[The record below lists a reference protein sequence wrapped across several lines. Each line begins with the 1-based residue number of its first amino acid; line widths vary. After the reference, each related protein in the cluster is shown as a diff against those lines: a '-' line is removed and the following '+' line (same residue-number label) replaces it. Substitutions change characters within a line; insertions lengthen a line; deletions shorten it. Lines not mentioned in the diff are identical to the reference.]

1 MFESAA
7 GRAILIDARS
17 GVVFHEKN
25 ADDPMPP
32 ASMSKLMTM
41 IMVWERKKE
50 KKKIIRMKLEE
61 DRAMVSVYNFNVLL

>member
-1 MFESAA
+1 MVPKS
-7 GRAILIDARS
+7 I
-17 GVVFHEKN
+17 V
-25 ADDPMPP
+25 
-32 ASMSKLMTM
+32 MSIMTM

>member
-1 MFESAA
+1 
-7 GRAILIDARS
+7 
-17 GVVFHEKN
+17 
-25 ADDPMPP
+25 
-32 ASMSKLMTM
+32 MTM